1 MWWGRK
7 KCMEKYVLLCK
18 VFNEQM
24 DLFDGDR
31 EVAAYNTLK
40 IVGTPEL
47 IAEYWEKHRAEIKN
61 LITEISL

>member
-7 KCMEKYVLLCK
+7 KCIEKYVLLCK

-40 IVGTPEL
+40 IGGTPEL